1 MKEWFLYLIECRD
14 GSIYTGVS
22 VDVEARYAAHAAGRG
37 ARYTRSHPPLRL
49 LGSVAYPDRSSAQ
62 KAEHEVKQLSPGA
75 KRAFASGIACG
86 ERPPESLLLVAPGL
100 SIPLD
105 EIEDRHDEIDEAP
118 LVGILCHHGVR
129 SLKAALALQHLGH
142 KNVVSIF
149 GGIELWSLA
158 VDASVPRY
166 TRDRMTGRCVQIK

>member
-1 MKEWFLYLIECRD
+1 MNTPLD
-14 GSIYTGVS
+14 
-22 VDVEARYAAHAAGRG
+22 HRG
-37 ARYTRSHPPLRL
+37 LP
-49 LGSVAYPDRSSAQ
+49 
-62 KAEHEVKQLSPGA
+62 PGA
-75 KRAFASGIACG
+75 TLRPDEISPRDFAAKLKNNPSSVVFIDVRTPS
-86 ERPPESLLLVAPGL
+86 EWDVSHVPGSTL
-100 SIPLD
+100 IPLD

-158 VDASVPRY
+158 VDANIPRY
-166 TRDRMTGRCVQIK
+166 TRDRMTGRCVTIK